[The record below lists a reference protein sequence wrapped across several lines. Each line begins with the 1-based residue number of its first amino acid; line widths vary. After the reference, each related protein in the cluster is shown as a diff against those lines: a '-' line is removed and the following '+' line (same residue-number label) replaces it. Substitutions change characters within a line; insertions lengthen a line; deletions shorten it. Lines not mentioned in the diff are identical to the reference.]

1 MKDKKTNRLWF
12 GSLLL
17 VVLPSGCQ
25 WVEQPY
31 RHFEVYG
38 QELHDGLW
46 VPDIFPHDITDIHE
60 QHDIDTNKVWM
71 RFSLNAQKID
81 RSIFA
86 AVPTLQMTK
95 TKPSLA
101 SWWFDQLPSHY
112 KFYKGSSAGSNSVLA
127 HSTES
132 KVVYWWHPG

>member
-1 MKDKKTNRLWF
+1 MNKMTVGLWL

-25 WVEQPY
+25 WIEQPY
-31 RHFEVYG
+31 RHFDVYG
-38 QELHDGLW
+38 KELHDGLW

-60 QHDIDTNKVWM
+60 QHDIDTNEVWM

-81 RSIFA
+81 LSIFA
-86 AVPTLQMTK
+86 ALPTLETTK
-95 TKPSLA
+95 TKAFNA
-101 SWWFDQLPSHY
+101 SWWFDELPSHY

-132 KVVYWWHPG
+132 KVVYWWCPG